1 VKELNKL
8 KTLSGKTMKLT
19 SKKAFKVA
27 KYLLEHPKTSQLEL
41 SNKTDVALGYVNEI
55 VNYLYDL
62 NMVSK
67 KSRACVLD
75 DPVRLLEKISFERPL
90 KRLEAATFRL
100 PTTFIRESEE
110 TIRNICQKKHVRY
123 TLTVFSG
130 LKRYYEY
137 HISYPSVHAY
147 VSDIS
152 IGEQMEHGEGAIP
165 ITLLKPD
172 RSDILNES
180 NEINGFHVCDRI
192 QIIVDLFSSGLGRD
206 AAIKFLEVVQHG
218 DHKDTG

>member
-1 VKELNKL
+1 
-8 KTLSGKTMKLT
+8 MKLT

-27 KYLLEHPKTSQLEL
+27 KYLLEHPETSQLEL
-41 SNKTDVALGYVNEI
+41 SSRTGVALGYVNEI

-62 NMVSK
+62 NIVSK
-67 KSRACVLD
+67 KPRACIVEE
-75 DPVRLLEKISFERPL
+75 PVRLLEKISFERPL

-100 PTTFIRESEE
+100 PTTSIRESEE
-110 TIRNICQKKHVRY
+110 TLRNICHKRHVGY
-123 TLTVFSG
+123 ALTVFSG

-147 VSDIS
+147 VSDTRIE
-152 IGEQMEHGEGAIP
+152 EQIEHGEGAIP
-165 ITLLKPD
+165 ITLLRPD
-172 RSDILNES
+172 RPDILNES
-180 NEINGFHVCDRI
+180 REINGYQVCDRI

-218 DHKDTG
+218 DEDDTR